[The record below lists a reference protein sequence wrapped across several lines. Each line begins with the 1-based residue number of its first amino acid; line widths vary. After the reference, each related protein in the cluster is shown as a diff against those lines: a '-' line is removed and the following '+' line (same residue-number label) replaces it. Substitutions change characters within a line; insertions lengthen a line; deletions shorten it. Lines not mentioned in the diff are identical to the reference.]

1 MSAIRKIIHVD
12 MDAFYAS
19 VEQRDNEAYRGK
31 PLAVGYSELRGVVA
45 AASYEARA
53 YGVHSAMPSVTAK
66 KKCPHLIF
74 VAPRFEVYHAISM
87 QLRAI
92 FLEYTDLVEPLALDE
107 AFLDV
112 TENYKNIPSA
122 TIIAKEIQRRI
133 YEETG
138 LRASAGVSYNK
149 FLAKIASDYKKPN
162 GFFAVLPQEAE
173 KFIETLKIEQ
183 FFGVGKVTAQR
194 MHSYGISTGWDL
206 KQLSEVE
213 LVRIFGKAGHTFYE
227 QARGVDLRE
236 VTPNRITKSVS
247 AESTFATDKD
257 SLVLLNVELHH
268 LANEVMQ
275 RMKEENFYG
284 KTITVKVKYANFKII
299 TRSKTCASKVTHFQ
313 LLWSVAK
320 EILSM
325 VDLSQQKVRL
335 LGLGVSNA
343 SDEPEKKCTQL
354 ELDLFTA
361 SLILGS
367 LCRLSEHFLLG
378 TCV

>member
-1 MSAIRKIIHVD
+1 MSTPRKIIHID

-31 PLAVGYSELRGVVA
+31 PLAVGYPELRGVVA

-66 KKCPHLIF
+66 KRCPHLIF
-74 VAPRFEVYHAISM
+74 VTPRFDVYHAVSM

-92 FLEYTDLVEPLALDE
+92 FFAYTDLVEPLALDE
-107 AFLDV
+107 AYLDV
-112 TENYKNIPSA
+112 TINHKNIPSA
-122 TIIAKEIQRRI
+122 TIIAREIQRKI

-162 GFFAVLPQEAE
+162 GFFAILPQEAE
-173 KFIETLKIEQ
+173 KFIETLKVER

-194 MHSYGISTGWDL
+194 MNACGIFTGLDL
-206 KQLSEVE
+206 KKRSEAE

-227 QARGVDLRE
+227 NARGIDLRE
-236 VTPNRITKSVS
+236 VKPNRITKSVS
-247 AESTFATDKD
+247 AENTFLSDKD
-257 SLVLLNVELHH
+257 SLTLLGVELYH

-275 RMKEENFYG
+275 RMKEEAFYG
-284 KTITVKVKYANFKII
+284 KTITVKVKYADFKTI
-299 TRSKTCASKVTHFQ
+299 TRSKTFPNRITNFKF
-313 LLWSVAK
+313 LWGAAK
-320 EILSM
+320 EILKQ

-343 SDEPEKKCTQL
+343 GDEPENKYGQL
-354 ELDLFTA
+354 ELELF
-361 SLILGS
+361 
-367 LCRLSEHFLLG
+367 
-378 TCV
+378 